1 MPLGWGEQGDTGSC
15 EETRNGD
22 HHRGNSIAERY
33 VAHAEEAAGS
43 MDSSHYTSDSQRQMK
58 RVLPGRDLWDRDIQN
73 RSLIL
78 DDRQASDQ
86 RRLVKREPVGSQ

>member
-1 MPLGWGEQGDTGSC
+1 
-15 EETRNGD
+15 
-22 HHRGNSIAERY
+22 
-33 VAHAEEAAGS
+33 

-58 RVLPGRDLWDRDIQN
+58 RVLPGRDLWGRDIQN